1 MVDLMRLLSD
11 YRVRGVDTSVDRC
24 AKYKVT
30 CVLCTVCAEVEETAE
45 HGAYN
50 KTEQIN
56 AMLT

>member
-1 MVDLMRLLSD
+1 MRLLSD